1 MANVYCSSNVSFSVS
16 DEEKDTLQKA
26 HNIIEEIRHNW
37 FLKDDSAWDD
47 EEYWEIDNFVK
58 MLERLFECKKE
69 EN

>member
-1 MANVYCSSNVSFSVS
+1 MANIFYSSNTSFSVS
-16 DEEKDTLQKA
+16 DEEKDILQKA
-26 HNIIEEIRHNW
+26 HNILEEIRHSW
-37 FLKDDSAWDD
+37 TLKDDNAWDN

>member
-1 MANVYCSSNVSFSVS
+1 MANIFYSSNTSFSVS
-16 DEEKDTLQKA
+16 DEEKDILQKA
-26 HNIIEEIRHNW
+26 HNILKEIRHSW
-37 FLKDDSAWDD
+37 TLKDDNAWDN